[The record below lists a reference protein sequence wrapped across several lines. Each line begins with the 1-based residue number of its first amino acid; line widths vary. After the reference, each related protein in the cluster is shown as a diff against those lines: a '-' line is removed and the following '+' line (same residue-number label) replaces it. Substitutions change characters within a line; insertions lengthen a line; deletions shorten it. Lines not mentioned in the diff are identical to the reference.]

1 MNRFKL
7 IAILTFNFSI
17 AIAQYGGNTPSINGN
32 ISYERENN
40 DSIYFSN
47 FFAIDQSYFERPILS
62 SRIEDRTFKLEISI
76 SYPHMYVMSYRS
88 ERNIYPQ
95 RDGAYFMDP
104 STKSI
109 TVDSVGDHSKV
120 DGTTHQEYKNRF
132 VPFFIKEGFKCDYS
146 LLDCRFMG
154 KGSEFDTI
162 LSKYVKKYPESYV
175 ALWFLIERMEMEGYH
190 EQYEKA
196 LRLFSSRMQKE
207 KLWQMAH
214 ESLNS
219 IAIRKNKTFP
229 ELELKSVNLE
239 PVTMVLPKAKYT
251 LVDFWFSRCKPC
263 LEAFPKMKE
272 LYGRFHT
279 KGFEMV
285 SISVDKIEFI
295 PKWQERILEKEL
307 NWPQYLDENGGIAE
321 KNKIVSYPTT
331 FLLDEQGVVVEKN
344 LPLEDIE
351 QLLENNLVP

>member
-17 AIAQYGGNTPSINGN
+17 AIAQYGSKTLSINGN

-40 DSIYFSN
+40 DSIYYSN

-62 SRIEDRTFKLEISI
+62 AGIEDRTFKLETSL
-76 SYPHMYVMSYRS
+76 SFPHMYVMSYRS

-95 RDGAYFMDP
+95 RDGIYFIDP
-104 STKSI
+104 STTTI

-120 DGTTHQEYKNRF
+120 DGAAHQEYKNRF
-132 VPFFIKEGFKCDYS
+132 VPFFIGEGLKCEHS

-154 KGSEFDTI
+154 KGGMFDTI
-162 LSKYVKKYPESYV
+162 LSKYARKYPESYV

-196 LRLFSSRMQKE
+196 LRFFSSKMQKE

-219 IAIRKNKTFP
+219 IAIRKNRTFP

-239 PVTMVLPKAKYT
+239 QVTMVLPKAKYT

-272 LYGRFHT
+272 LYGRFHD
-279 KGFEMV
+279 KGFEIV
-285 SISVDKIEFI
+285 SISVDRIEYI
-295 PKWQERILEKEL
+295 PKWQERIVEREL
-307 NWPQYLDENGGIAE
+307 NWLQYLDENGETAK

-331 FLLDEQGVVVEKN
+331 FLLNEKGIVVERN